1 MNSTTCRVTYG
12 PHGQARYRLR
22 QAQIAACSRKHTQE
36 ATS

>member
-12 PHGQARYRLR
+12 PHGQARYKISAL
-22 QAQIAACSRKHTQE
+22 QIAAYNRKHTQE